1 MINLGSETKL
11 TPQRVLERA
20 TAYFGRGG
28 LGLEVREDSPSC
40 LTFSGGGGYVS
51 VTAIASEG
59 RKTEVTVVA
68 VEWERDAKAFL
79 AKIH

>member
-11 TPQRVLERA
+11 TPQQILERA
-20 TAYFGRGG
+20 IAYFGKGG
-28 LGLEVREDSPSC
+28 LGLEMREDAPGC

-51 VTAIASEG
+51 VTVTTSQE
-59 RKTEVTVVA
+59 RKTEVSVVA
-68 VEWERDAKAFL
+68 QEWEQDAKSFL